1 MHWVRLRRDN
11 NEADIR
17 EQIKHETRKKG
28 DGHDMD
34 VEKEEKVS
42 RKNKMIFI
50 FRVGIEKENLFSVL
64 LTSLII
70 IYMRFTPA
78 LQISF

>member
-1 MHWVRLRRDN
+1 VHWVRLRRDN

>member
-1 MHWVRLRRDN
+1 VHWVRLRRDN
-11 NEADIR
+11 NEADSR
-17 EQIKHETRKKG
+17 EQIKHKKRKKG

-42 RKNKMIFI
+42 KKKKMIFI
-50 FRVGIEKENLFSVL
+50 FRVGIVKGNLFSVL

-78 LQISF
+78 LQLSF